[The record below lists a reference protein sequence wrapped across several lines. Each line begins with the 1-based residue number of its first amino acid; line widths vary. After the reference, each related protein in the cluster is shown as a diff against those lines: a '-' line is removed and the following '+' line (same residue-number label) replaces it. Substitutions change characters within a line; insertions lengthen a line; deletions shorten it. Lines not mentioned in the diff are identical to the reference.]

1 MPNVA
6 ACIGGSLQ
14 DSAKTAVL
22 NKLNEVRARHGLL
35 PVSYDSSD
43 DGAAAEAAL
52 YMVANK
58 GLTHTPVST
67 GKCYSANAVRLAG
80 RSNLYMSYR
89 SSETR
94 SMPSEDSVVGYLIDR
109 NVSSLGHRRWILSP
123 FLGQVGFGRVDGPVD
138 GGMYSMAS
146 VLRVM
151 GGERSNVSAMT
162 TDFVAYPH
170 GNYPSAEFSTSEF
183 LSFSAIA
190 SKTSASANGSGQVS
204 YAAAV
209 VTVKNG
215 SGQSLTVSGQTA
227 NYQGYG
233 LPNSLQWKVAGLQAN
248 TAYTVTISGV
258 SVNGVTRQFQYP
270 FRLQ

>member
-80 RSNLYMSYR
+80 SSNLHMTY
-89 SSETR
+89 SSGETR
-94 SMPSEDSVVGYLIDR
+94 GVAGEASIVGYLIDSG
-109 NVSSLGHRRWILSP
+109 VSSIGHRRWILSP
-123 FLGQVGFGRVDGPVD
+123 YLGKITFGRVDGPRD
-138 GGMYSMAS
+138 GGTYYLAS

-151 GGERSNVSAMT
+151 GGARSDVSAMT
-162 TDFVAYPH
+162 NDFVAYPY
-170 GNYPSAEFSTSEF
+170 GNYPAAEFSTGEY
-183 LSFSAIA
+183 LSFSTIA
-190 SKTSASANGSGQVS
+190 SKTNASANGSGQVS
-204 YAAAV
+204 YASTV
-209 VTVKNG
+209 VSVKDG
-215 SGQSLTVSGQTA
+215 SGQSLAVSGQTA

-248 TAYTVTISGV
+248 TTYTVTLSGV
-258 SVNGVTRQFQYP
+258 TVNGATRQFQYS